1 MEISKTRPP
10 HNTVVFS
17 SIFLS
22 IAVCFVS
29 LIHVEIELHAHRQM
43 LRALNQQKEENVEL
57 QKPLHGEAL
66 DSTSKMV
73 HSESSKGESAVGWLS
88 CKIV

>member
-1 MEISKTRPP
+1 MEISKARSV
-10 HNTVVFS
+10 NSTVVFS

-43 LRALNQQKEENVEL
+43 LRALNQQREENIEL
-57 QKPLHGEAL
+57 PMTLHDEGFH
-66 DSTSKMV
+66 SMSKIL
-73 HSESSKGESAVGWLS
+73 HSESSKGE
-88 CKIV
+88 